1 MVRCFILC
9 MTRVGW
15 RGKKHMKQQSFKDEM
30 SITDQHNKLKE
41 QRGENTFM
49 ALPNNTASPSM
60 LDDYPW
66 LTLVLSRLALCY
78 SPHIAATDL
87 EMLALSLR
95 HLFQQLETL
104 YTSVLP
110 ALEVDEQTQAAHV
123 YPPST
128 HQHHQYHLW
137 NQLRQTLRTLER
149 VEVLCHLLNVT
160 VMSMLQ
166 TLDHDTAE
174 QQEAGTIA
182 DQACPLTLIADDHE
196 KAWQEAISSLK
207 THLLHWQQS
216 YAATPPLAF
225 ACADAVVSTLPL
237 EALDEAFQRILER
250 ALVLFEDIL
259 PSLYTL
265 KAEENEALS
274 IYLLDLLQQNDD
286 ILIRI
291 DTLIEPLDRLI
302 GYYSAAGY
310 PPPTS

>member
-1 MVRCFILC
+1 
-9 MTRVGW
+9 MTGVGW
-15 RGKKHMKQQSFKDEM
+15 RGKKHMKRQSFKDDM
-30 SITDQHNKLKE
+30 SVTDQHNKRKE

-49 ALPNNTASPSM
+49 ARPNNTAFPSM

-66 LTLVLSRLALCY
+66 LTLVLSRLALRY
-78 SPHIAATDL
+78 GPHIAATDL

-110 ALEVDEQTQAAHV
+110 ALEMDEQTQMAHV
-123 YPPST
+123 YPASA

-137 NQLRQTLRTLER
+137 NQLRQALRTLER
-149 VEVLCHLLNVT
+149 IEVLCHLLNVT

-174 QQEAGTIA
+174 QQEAAAIA
-182 DQACPLTLIADDHE
+182 DQAWLIADDHE
-196 KAWQEAISSLK
+196 KAWQEAVSSLK
-207 THLLHWQQS
+207 AHLRRWQQS
-216 YAATPPLAF
+216 HAATPPLAF

-259 PSLYTL
+259 PGLYTL

-286 ILIRI
+286 MLIRI

-310 PPPTS
+310 PLPTS